1 MMHCIVVTTMGGA
14 VAVIHP
20 SPRCVLALMEG
31 GNVGQDTR
39 WRRGLR
45 KYLNAVGLRFSF
57 PLMPL
62 WLAKEWEVHKHVRDP
77 LWRSDLKPEAREAL
91 ARRWVDAMAHG
102 GLTAGEAVRLIAE
115 RDRPADSLAMDI
127 IDPGELPE
135 RYYRAAW
142 RRSSN
147 GGPVW
152 IDDDVRLAID
162 EAALWGTYEGT
173 RP

>member
-1 MMHCIVVTTMGGA
+1 

-45 KYLNAVGLRFSF
+45 KYLNAIGLRFSF

-77 LWRSDLKPEAREAL
+77 LWRSDLKPEAREIL
-91 ARRWVDAMAHG
+91 ARRWVDAMADG
-102 GLTAGEAVRLIAE
+102 GLTETEAITLIGE
-115 RDRPADSLAMDI
+115 RDRPHGSTSMEL
-127 IDPGELPE
+127 IDPSELPE
-135 RYYRAAW
+135 RYYREAW

-152 IDDDVRLAID
+152 VDDNAAQAVD
-162 EAALWGTYEGT
+162 ERMMWGRYEAKELT
-173 RP
+173 A